1 MKVTELKERAVELK
15 GKTAEF
21 IRGDVTLT
29 GLDFFLI
36 GAICLL
42 AGICIGFLTAPLTRG
57 IELAI
62 GSNNGNNNTGNGC
75 HNGSENGN
83 SDSHNC

>member
-1 MKVTELKERAVELK
+1 MKTTELKGRAAELK
-15 GKTAEF
+15 EKTTELM
-21 IRGDVTLT
+21 RGDLTFT

-42 AGICIGFLTAPLTRG
+42 AGICIGLLTAPLTHG
-57 IELAI
+57 INI

-83 SDSHNC
+83 SDSHNA

>member
-1 MKVTELKERAVELK
+1 MELTEWKEKALDTVKGDLTLKK
-15 GKTAEF
+15 
-21 IRGDVTLT
+21 
-29 GLDFFLI
+29 LDFFLI

-57 IELAI
+57 IRIAI
-62 GSNNGNNNTGNGC
+62 GSNNGSNNTGNGC

-83 SDSHNC
+83 SENHND

>member
-1 MKVTELKERAVELK
+1 MELTEWKEKAIDTIK
-15 GKTAEF
+15 GE
-21 IRGDVTLT
+21 VTLT
-29 GLDFFLI
+29 KLDFFLI

-42 AGICIGFLTAPLTRG
+42 AGICIGLLAAPFTHG
-57 IELAI
+57 IEIGI

>member
-1 MKVTELKERAVELK
+1 MKVTEWKEKAVEVKERATDLM
-15 GKTAEF
+15 
-21 IRGDVTLT
+21 RGDITLT

-36 GAICLL
+36 GAVCLL
-42 AGICIGFLTAPLTRG
+42 AGLCIGLLAAPWTRG
-57 IELAI
+57 IGIEI

-83 SDSHNC
+83 NDSHNC